1 AVGNS
6 VGVGDAVGVAVN
18 VGVAVGVS
26 VGVGVRV
33 GVLVAVGE
41 GVAVRV
47 FVGDALAVAATSG
60 GTIAGSA
67 LRRDHAHAPPAPP
80 PISSTTP
87 ATTAQRCQADLEVGV
102 WVLPSVLVIA
112 AVVAARACG
121 SLAVVWLSGVRQNG
135 QICHSGRT
143 TWLHCGQWGSVATGT
158 PAGRVIWALASPSL
172 PVPGAAFSVCS
183 GLARLPLGPL
193 VRPCC

>member
-1 AVGNS
+1 A
-6 VGVGDAVGVAVN
+6 
-18 VGVAVGVS
+18 
-26 VGVGVRV
+26 
-33 GVLVAVGE
+33 
-41 GVAVRV
+41 
-47 FVGDALAVAATSG
+47 
-60 GTIAGSA
+60 
-67 LRRDHAHAPPAPP
+67 
-80 PISSTTP
+80 
-87 ATTAQRCQADLEVGV
+87 TAQRCQADLEVGV

-112 AVVAARACG
+112 AVVGARACG

-183 GLARLPLGPL
+183 GVGCVPLGAIGG
-193 VRPCC
+193 PCCVGRARAARAALSRIVASSKFGSSATNRLRRPLASSL